1 MLIMLNHCFFPFRTA
16 VFLKKLREVVQQLV
30 DHEIETHGLNVSNP
44 PVQNFC
50 DKIVQYVCKILTVD
64 ER

>member
-1 MLIMLNHCFFPFRTA
+1 MLIMINNYFFTFRTA
-16 VFLKKLREVVQQLV
+16 SFLKKLREVVQQLV
-30 DHEIETHGLNVSNP
+30 DHEIETRGLHVSNP

-50 DKIVQYVCKILTVD
+50 DKIVQYVYNILTVD